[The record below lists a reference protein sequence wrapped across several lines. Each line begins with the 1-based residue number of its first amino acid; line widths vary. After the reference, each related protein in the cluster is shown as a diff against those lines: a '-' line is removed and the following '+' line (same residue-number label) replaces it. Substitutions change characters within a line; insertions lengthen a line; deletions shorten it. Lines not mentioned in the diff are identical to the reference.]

1 MKRFNNILLYGK
13 KKADIQALLE
23 LAESIARRNGA
34 RLTIVDVISEELNY
48 YSQMMSVYQKT
59 LHLKEM
65 VFENRM
71 TELRHLAHALKNKG
85 LDISAN
91 VFVGTP
97 FLELVKEV
105 IRGKYDLLIVTAEGK
120 SEFKDMLLG
129 TTTMHLMRK
138 CPCPVWALK
147 PNEQTHFKRI
157 LAAVDPDPSRE
168 ANRKL
173 NTKILELA
181 SSLSILQKS
190 ELHVLHAW
198 DIPTKYLGFL
208 IDDLDKMIRD
218 THNIHRSWLDELLKK
233 HSVFLEEGH
242 IHLIRGEAGIEIPR
256 YANEKGID
264 LIVMGTISRTG
275 ISGLLMGNTA
285 EKILF
290 RVDCAVMAVKPE
302 GFHSPIS
309 VD

>member
-1 MKRFNNILLYGK
+1 MKRFRNILLYGK
-13 KKADIQALLE
+13 KKADIQASLE
-23 LAESIARRNGA
+23 LAEFIARKNDA
-34 RLTIVDVISEELNY
+34 RLTVVDVISEELNY

-59 LHLKEM
+59 LHLKDM
-65 VFENRM
+65 VFENRL
-71 TELRHLAHALKNKG
+71 TELRHLTGALKNKG

-97 FLELVKEV
+97 FLELIKEV

-120 SEFKDMLLG
+120 SEFKDMLFG

-147 PNEQTHFKRI
+147 PGEQTHFKQI
-157 LAAVDPDPSRE
+157 LAAVDPDPSQE
-168 ANRKL
+168 ENRKL
-173 NTKILELA
+173 NIKILELA
-181 SSLSILQKS
+181 SSLAILQKS

-198 DIPTKYLGFL
+198 DVPKRYLDFL
-208 IDDLDKMIRD
+208 RNDLEKITGDAQNMHK
-218 THNIHRSWLDELLKK
+218 SWLGALLEK
-233 HSVFLEEGH
+233 HTVSIKESQT
-242 IHLIRGEAGIEIPR
+242 HLIKGDPGIEIPR
-256 YANEKGID
+256 YVNEKGID
-264 LIVMGTISRTG
+264 LIVMGTVSRTG
-275 ISGLLMGNTA
+275 IAGLLMGNTA

-302 GFHSPIS
+302 GFESPVS